1 MRLSLG
7 LATYRALS
15 WRGPIPPQ
23 DVPPPPRPR
32 GRLVWLH
39 ATSPERYLALRD
51 LGTRLQAQSPDDKL
65 LITVNASVPVSG
77 NARHIPAPQPLLSDH
92 PQVTRAF
99 LDHWQPD
106 LCLWTGGDLMP
117 NLISQSAEQG
127 IPMILAD
134 LAVEDLP
141 RRRGGWLT
149 DLTRPCLAAFE
160 NILTA
165 NEATATQLVRL
176 GVPRNRI
183 EVQSRLVMGVSPPS
197 CPETALTAATQALSG
212 RPLWLAAYLQTD
224 EFAPVLAAHREAL
237 RLQHRLLLI
246 AVPADPGEVGRLF
259 EAITTA
265 GLRHADWHGGDSI
278 GEETQVLVCDDSAD
292 LGLWYRMAPV
302 TLMASSLVPD
312 ATGRPPF
319 AATALGS
326 AVLFGPH
333 VSAHVEAYER
343 LQRIKAAQPVRDA
356 ESLAH
361 AVMQLSSPDHAATMA
376 LAGWDAITES
386 AALTDHLVE
395 MIQDRLDL
403 SEAEHARA

>member
-15 WRGPIPPQ
+15 WRSALPPQ
-23 DVPPPPRPR
+23 EVPPPRPR
-32 GRLVWLH
+32 GRLVWMH
-39 ATSPERYLALRD
+39 ATSPERYSALRD
-51 LGTRLQAQSPDDKL
+51 LGARLQAQSPGDNL

-77 NARHIPAPQPLLSDH
+77 GARHIPAPIPMLSDH
-92 PQVTRAF
+92 PQATRGF
-99 LDHWQPD
+99 LDHWRPD

-117 NLISQSAEQG
+117 NLICQSADLG

-134 LAVEDLP
+134 LTIEDLP
-141 RRRGGWLT
+141 RRSAGWLT
-149 DLTRPCLAAFE
+149 DVTRPCLGRFE
-160 NILTA
+160 TILTA
-165 NEATATQLVRL
+165 TDAAAAHLARL
-176 GVPRNRI
+176 GLHGDKV

-197 CPETALTAATQALSG
+197 CPDTALTAAIQALSG
-212 RPLWLAAYLQTD
+212 RPLWLAAYLQPE
-224 EFAPVLAAHREAL
+224 EFAPVLSAHRDAL

-246 AVPADPGEVGRLF
+246 AVPADPGQTGRLV

-278 GEETQVLVCDDSAD
+278 GEETQVLICDDSAD

-302 TLMASSLVPD
+302 TFMASSLTPGT
-312 ATGRPPF
+312 TGRGPF

-326 AVLFGPH
+326 AVLFGPN
-333 VSAHVEAYER
+333 VSAHVEAYDR

-356 ESLAH
+356 ESLAQ
-361 AVMQLSSPDHAATMA
+361 AVMQLSSPDHAAAMA

-386 AALTDHLVE
+386 AALTDHLVDL
-395 MIQDRLDL
+395 IQDRLDL
-403 SEAEHARA
+403 SEARHARA